1 MIQYKKQNKTQ
12 IVEKTHK
19 QIRITTLVVVVCRV
33 ANNSIVCN
41 IEKSYEKENTRN
53 NAKKINSGTD
63 YIGKTILNALTIN
76 TMGIHQHQKK
86 EKENHYSFFFANL
99 INKSKKKIVTL
110 VTN

>member
-1 MIQYKKQNKTQ
+1 M
-12 IVEKTHK
+12 
-19 QIRITTLVVVVCRV
+19 VVCRV

-63 YIGKTILNALTIN
+63 YIGKTILTALTIN
-76 TMGIHQHQKK
+76 TMDPSTSKK
-86 EKENHYSFFFANL
+86 KRKRKPLLIFFANL